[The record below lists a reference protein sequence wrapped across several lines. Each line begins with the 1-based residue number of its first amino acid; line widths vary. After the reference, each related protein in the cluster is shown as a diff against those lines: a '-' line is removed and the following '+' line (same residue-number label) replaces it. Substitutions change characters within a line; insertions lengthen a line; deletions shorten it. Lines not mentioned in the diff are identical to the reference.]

1 MGQTLSGT
9 KTQWNKNTLDG
20 TNIEW
25 DENWLGQNSKWENN
39 ESIRHRV
46 GQKSSKK
53 NIEWDKHQVKQ
64 TLGW

>member
-9 KTQWNKNTLDG
+9 KTQWDKNTLDG

-39 ESIRHRV
+39 ESIR
-46 GQKSSKK
+46 QEKY
-53 NIEWDKHQVKQ
+53 
-64 TLGW
+64 